1 MADACPEG
9 VKERDIRARAA
20 SRRLV
25 GAANNTKWNE
35 LISYFRGMPDWRPSY
50 RWKSVD
56 GYVSGWDVEWFYHL
70 PFPFIGVQW
79 LDVDCANMWPLTSA
93 DSQRLEAST
102 NASSLKFKR
111 LASNLKLEMM
121 WCVYGAICL
130 VATRI
135 SLQSASEPRT
145 NKCGVL
151 GRGGWR
157 RRAASSCPMRRLRAR
172 ASLR

>member
-1 MADACPEG
+1 MNVYPMADACHEG

-35 LISYFRGMPDWRPSY
+35 LISYFRGVSDWRPSY

-79 LDVDCANMWPLTSA
+79 LDVGLREHVAA
-93 DSQRLEAST
+93 DECGQSEARGINERIVSEIQEIGFEFET
-102 NASSLKFKR
+102 RDDVVRVWGYLPRCYKDFPPKR
-111 LASNLKLEMM
+111 
-121 WCVYGAICL
+121 VGA
-130 VATRI
+130 
-135 SLQSASEPRT
+135 E
-145 NKCGVL
+145 NE
-151 GRGGWR
+151 
-157 RRAASSCPMRRLRAR
+157 
-172 ASLR
+172 